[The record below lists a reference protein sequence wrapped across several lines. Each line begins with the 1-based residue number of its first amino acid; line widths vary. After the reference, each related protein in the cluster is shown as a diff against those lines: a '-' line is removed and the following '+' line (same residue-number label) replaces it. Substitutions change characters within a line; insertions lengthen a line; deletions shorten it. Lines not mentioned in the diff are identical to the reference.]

1 MRPSVVILPRFWRLW
16 TRGDDVGDVPVRLS
30 EEEVAER
37 LHELP
42 GWARSGDEITRTF
55 SIRYHGG
62 VAMIVHVADVERL
75 VGHHAD
81 IDLRW
86 DRVRFGITTHDAGHE
101 LTAADFDLA
110 ARIDEI
116 ATAHNAEPV

>member
-1 MRPSVVILPRFWRLW
+1 MAE
-16 TRGDDVGDVPVRLS
+16 VPVPLS
-30 EEEVAER
+30 EDEIEAALREV
-37 LHELP
+37 P
-42 GWARSGDEITRTF
+42 GWRREDDEISRAY

-75 VGHHAD
+75 ISHHAD

-86 DRVRFGITTHDAGHE
+86 GRVRFAITTHDAGHK

-110 ARIDEI
+110 RRIDAI
-116 ATAHNAEPV
+116 AQAHQAEPLDES

>member
-1 MRPSVVILPRFWRLW
+1 MAEN
-16 TRGDDVGDVPVRLS
+16 PVRLS
-30 EEEVAER
+30 EAGIEAALR
-37 LHELP
+37 ELP
-42 GWARSGDEITRTF
+42 GWRRVGEEITR
-55 SIRYHGG
+55 SYRIRYHGG

-86 DRVRFGITTHDAGHE
+86 GTIRFGITTHDAGHR

-110 ARIDEI
+110 RRIDAI
-116 ATAHNAEPV
+116 AAAHEAEPLSSSDI